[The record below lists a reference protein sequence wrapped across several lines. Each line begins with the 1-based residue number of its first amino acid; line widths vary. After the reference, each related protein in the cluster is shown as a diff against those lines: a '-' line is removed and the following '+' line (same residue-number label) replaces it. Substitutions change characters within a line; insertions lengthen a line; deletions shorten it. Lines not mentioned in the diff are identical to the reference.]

1 VQNCAQVFKFA
12 ILTSR
17 AEINVAENI
26 KGFLPAVKEKHHAA
40 IIEPKK
46 VGSLLNAIDNA
57 SGTIATRCAIRFMP
71 LVFVRSLELRRAEWK
86 DIDFKRAE
94 WSLHITKTDTPHIV
108 PLSKQAIKVLK
119 EIQPIT
125 GSGQYIFASEI
136 SKSGYLSENTMLR
149 LLREL
154 GISKEEMSIH
164 GFRAMARTILHE
176 RLNVDPVIIEHQ
188 LAHKVP
194 DALGRAYNRTQF
206 LEQRKKMMQTWA
218 DYLDDLK
225 NKGR

>member
-1 VQNCAQVFKFA
+1 
-12 ILTSR
+12 
-17 AEINVAENI
+17 
-26 KGFLPAVKEKHHAA
+26 
-40 IIEPKK
+40 
-46 VGSLLNAIDNA
+46 
-57 SGTIATRCAIRFMP
+57 
-71 LVFVRSLELRRAEWK
+71 
-86 DIDFKRAE
+86 
-94 WSLHITKTDTPHIV
+94 
-108 PLSKQAIKVLK
+108 
-119 EIQPIT
+119 
-125 GSGQYIFASEI
+125 
-136 SKSGYLSENTMLR
+136 MLR

-154 GISKEEMSIH
+154 DISKDEMSIH

-225 NKGR
+225 IGKK